1 MIHIIGALTP
11 VFAVIL
17 LGYLFKKWRFVPD
30 GFWSAAERITFYVFF
45 PSLLVATTAKADM
58 AGLQVLPM
66 VGTLIVGIVLVVAL
80 TFWLRFPLRLD
91 GPSFTSLIQGS
102 VRPNVYVGLA
112 AALALFGTEGL
123 TLISL
128 SIAAAVPTVNAISV
142 VAMVRYAS
150 LAGTP
155 VGWKSMLWP
164 IAKNPMILAC
174 ATGLVLNGAG
184 VGLPPLIGPLLE
196 ILGRASLPVG
206 LLAVGAGLEL
216 AAMRSAGRTVAVTSA
231 IKILLLPVVTHILC
245 LSFGLDGLTATV
257 PVLYASLPGSASA
270 YVMARQMGG
279 NTVIMAGSITLT
291 TIAAAV
297 TMPLILIAV
306 G

>member
-1 MIHIIGALTP
+1 MPSGAP
-11 VFAVIL
+11 
-17 LGYLFKKWRFVPD
+17 PN
-30 GFWSAAERITFYVFF
+30 EITFYVFF

-58 AGLQVLPM
+58 ADLRVLPM
-66 VGTLIVGIVLVVAL
+66 VGALIAGIVIVVAL

-128 SIAAAVPTVNAISV
+128 CIAAAVPAVNAISV

-155 VGWKSMLWP
+155 VGWKSMLWA

-184 VGLPPLIGPLLE
+184 IGLPPLIGPLLE

-231 IKILLLPVVTHILC
+231 IKILLLPILTFVLC
-245 LSFGLDGLTATV
+245 RSLGLDGLTATV

>member
-1 MIHIIGALTP
+1 MIHILGALTP

-17 LGYLFKKWRFVPD
+17 LGYLLKKWRFVPD
-30 GFWSAAERITFYVFF
+30 TYWGSAERITFYVFF

-58 AGLQVLPM
+58 AAIQVLPM
-66 VGTLIVGIVLVVAL
+66 VGALIAGIFIVIAM
-80 TFWLRFPLRLD
+80 TFWLRYPLRLD

-123 TLISL
+123 SLISL
-128 SIAAAVPTVNAISV
+128 CVAAAVPTVNAISV
-142 VAMVRYAS
+142 IAMVRYAS
-150 LAGTP
+150 PSGTP

-164 IAKNPMILAC
+164 IARNPMILGC
-174 ATGLVLNGAG
+174 MTGLALNAAG

-216 AAMRSAGRTVAVTSA
+216 SAMRSAGRTVAITST
-231 IKILLLPVVTHILC
+231 IKILFLPILTWLLC
-245 LSFGLDGLTATV
+245 LSLDLGGLATAV

-279 NTVIMAGSITLT
+279 NTAIMAGSITLT
-291 TIAAAV
+291 TIAAAL
-297 TMPLILIAV
+297 TMPLILIMV